1 MRIVRA
7 GAVLAM
13 LMAGPAWAQMDSREG
28 IALQN
33 QILEL
38 RRDLQAVQNQ
48 RGAPTPIQPY
58 RNSGTAPQ
66 GGGEIA
72 AQLLDRVQSMED
84 EIRRL
89 HGQLDEQSNAARR
102 QNDDLSKQIADL
114 NFRLQN
120 GGGARTPARE
130 PAREPLRDTSRDT
143 SRDTLRD
150 TLRDSEA
157 DPSRDLLRGEPP
169 TPLNPPPSQGGTGR
183 RPPELAMQ
191 EGNAALARRDY
202 AAAEASAREALGT
215 ARSGPRSADA
225 QFLLAESLYGRRD
238 YQGAAVA
245 FDDSYSRS
253 RTGGRAPDALLGL
266 ANALAG
272 LGDRGSACQ
281 ALDRLRAEFPR
292 PRSDIQASA
301 TAARARS
308 GCR

>member
-1 MRIVRA
+1 MLHARLRAWA
-7 GAVLAM
+7 GAAVFL
-13 LMAGPAWAQMDSREG
+13 LLAGPACAQIDSREG

-38 RRDLQAVQNQ
+38 RRDLQAVQAQ
-48 RGAPTPIQPY
+48 RGSPTPIQPY
-58 RNSGTAPQ
+58 RNNGAPSGG

-72 AQLLDRVQSMED
+72 AQLLDRVQALED
-84 EIRRL
+84 EARRL
-89 HGQLDEQSNAARR
+89 HGQLDEQANASRR
-102 QNDDLSKQIADL
+102 QSDELSKQIADL

-120 GGGARTPARE
+120 GGGGARATQRE
-130 PAREPLRDTSRDT
+130 PAPDT
-143 SRDTLRD
+143 
-150 TLRDSEA
+150 
-157 DPSRDLLRGEPP
+157 SRDLLRGEPP

-202 AAAEASAREALGT
+202 PAAEAAAREALGGN
-215 ARSGPRSADA
+215 RSGPRATDA
-225 QFLLAESLYGRRD
+225 QFLLAESLFGRRD

-245 FDDSYSRS
+245 FDDAYSRS
-253 RTGGRAPDALLGL
+253 RTGSRAPDALLGL
-266 ANALAG
+266 SNSLVG

-292 PRSDIQASA
+292 PRPDVQTAA
-301 TAARARS
+301 TAARGRF